1 MISLCAMIC
10 TALTRCLLKHLHV
23 YERHSKR
30 LSLHMDSAVSE
41 LYTVTNYIKGTLH

>member
-23 YERHSKR
+23 YERHSSDY
-30 LSLHMDSAVSE
+30 LCIWIYLCSV
-41 LYTVTNYIKGTLH
+41 